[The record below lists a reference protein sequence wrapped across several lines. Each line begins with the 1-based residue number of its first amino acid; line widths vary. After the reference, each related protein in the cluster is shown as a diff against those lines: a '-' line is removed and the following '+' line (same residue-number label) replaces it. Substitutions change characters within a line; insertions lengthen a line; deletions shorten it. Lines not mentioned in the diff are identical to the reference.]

1 MKKKK
6 KDMKRTEKL
15 LYRMFVFTTISL
27 VIGIVYSRASLSKIN
42 LEVQNLNA
50 QIKDSTESNQSL
62 VMKINEMVSLEK
74 IQEVSD
80 KMGLKFDNKN
90 IVSITE

>member
-6 KDMKRTEKL
+6 KDTKRTEKF
-15 LYRMFVFTTISL
+15 LYRLFVFTTISL

-50 QIKDSTESNQSL
+50 MIKDEMEDNQSL
-62 VMKINEMVSLEK
+62 VMKINEKVSLEK
-74 IQEVSD
+74 IKEISD

>member
-1 MKKKK
+1 MKKKRK
-6 KDMKRTEKL
+6 NTRKTEKF
-15 LYRMFVFTTISL
+15 LYRLFVFTTFSL

-50 QIKDSTESNQSL
+50 MIKDETEDNQSL
-62 VMKINEMVSLEK
+62 VMKINEKVSLEK
-74 IQEVSD
+74 IQEVSQ

>member
-6 KDMKRTEKL
+6 KNTKRTEKFL
-15 LYRMFVFTTISL
+15 FRMFVFTTISL

-42 LEVQNLNA
+42 LEVQSLNA
-50 QIKDSTESNQSL
+50 KIKDETESNQSL

-74 IQEVSD
+74 IQEVSE

>member
-6 KDMKRTEKL
+6 KDTRKTEKF
-15 LYRMFVFTTISL
+15 LYRMFVFVTIGL

-42 LEVQNLNA
+42 LEVQTLNA

-74 IQEVSD
+74 IQEISD